1 MARHREE
8 ARLGAACRI
17 GLVAGLGQ
25 RALAFGA
32 IGDVAADALHFRRS
46 PGVVADEAFAPCDPA
61 RAERTRDLLVV
72 NAGAVRFERGVALFE
87 NFKRKA
93 GADQRV
99 ARHLREFAIG
109 IVGIGDAALGVAQH
123 DQIALRFEQAAGALL
138 GFLQFPV
145 PVGQRFIVQ
154 GDLAHLLAHH
164 AKPDAESGE
173 RDAGDRKQES
183 DADRKGVRVIAGIF
197 RLASGNESIGGAEH
211 HREDHEGAKRERE
224 PGMPAAETAKA
235 KFDPEGPSHRQ

>member
-17 GLVAGLGQ
+17 GLVAGLRQ

-32 IGDVAADALHFRRS
+32 VGDVAADALHFGRS
-46 PGVVADEAFAPCDPA
+46 SGVVADEALAPRDPA

-87 NFKRKA
+87 DFKREA
-93 GADQRV
+93 RADQRV

-109 IVGIGDAALGVAQH
+109 IVGIGDAAPGVAQH
-123 DQIALRFEQAAGALL
+123 DQIALRFEQATGALL

-154 GDLAHLLAHH
+154 GDLAHLLAHQ
-164 AKPDAESGE
+164 AEPDAESGE
-173 RDAGDRKQES
+173 RDAGQRKQES
-183 DADRKGVRVIAGIF
+183 DADGEGVRVVAGIF
-197 RLASGNESIGGAEH
+197 RFASGDESVGAAEH
-211 HREDHEGAKRERE
+211 DREDHEGTKREGK
-224 PGMPAAETAKA
+224 PGMPSAETAKA

>member
-46 PGVVADEAFAPCDPA
+46 PGVVADEALAPRDPA
-61 RAERTRDLLVV
+61 RAERARDLLVV

-99 ARHLREFAIG
+99 TR
-109 IVGIGDAALGVAQH
+109 
-123 DQIALRFEQAAGALL
+123 
-138 GFLQFPV
+138 PC
-145 PVGQRFIVQ
+145 
-154 GDLAHLLAHH
+154 
-164 AKPDAESGE
+164 
-173 RDAGDRKQES
+173 
-183 DADRKGVRVIAGIF
+183 
-197 RLASGNESIGGAEH
+197 ASS
-211 HREDHEGAKRERE
+211 
-224 PGMPAAETAKA
+224 
-235 KFDPEGPSHRQ
+235 Q